1 MESQHPLSI
10 KEVQNIFAQVLHDF
24 ISHFTPLSSGMEMI
38 TSLQDP
44 IWTLI
49 QSSKNQI
56 YAQINL
62 IRFVFGPGSSTNQE
76 TQTLLKQYMEHM
88 NVSITGSIQSHPK
101 IVCGLSLWMT
111 KNAYGHHPLRL
122 CISKDS
128 ISIHA
133 DHVRQDA
140 EKEDIIL
147 MHGSTIHNPREG
159 YALYL
164 FHLSC
169 MEKIRLCV
177 QRHSNHLTVH
187 WSKA

>member
-1 MESQHPLSI
+1 MEYQHRLSI
-10 KEVQNIFAQVLHDF
+10 KEVQNIFSQVLHDF

-49 QSSKNQI
+49 QSSKNKI

-76 TQTLLKQYMEHM
+76 AQTLLKKYMEHM
-88 NVSITGSIQSHPK
+88 HISITGSIQCHPK
-101 IVCGLSLWMT
+101 IICGLSLWLS
-111 KNAYGHHPLRL
+111 KNAYSHHPFRL
-122 CISKDS
+122 HINEES

-140 EKEDIIL
+140 KKEDIIL
-147 MHGSTIHNPREG
+147 MNGSAIDNPGEG

-164 FHLSC
+164 FHLLR
-169 MEKIRLCV
+169 MEKIRLCA
-177 QRHSNHLTVH
+177 QRNTNHLTVH